1 MTLNA
6 IINPNTWAQHTP
18 QFLKYH
24 SPTASLRTQCLSHIP
39 PGSTNGT
46 PDGNVSDQSQGFHL
60 HDPGKGGIQRG
71 HWDLSESTAVL
82 PAPTVLA
89 ALTQP
94 RTDSVLLCLPAPGT
108 QQAASFLQVHLCRHQ
123 GQQPPMQH
131 SQGKGEAAGRLVRWA
146 ESREGGN
153 AVLVDQV
160 QQAQLRTLQQLTK
173 DATGWCTHL
182 TTQPQTTTQKC
193 HAVTSLLIATTHTFS
208 MRRLKY
214 HSHWNTADRVKGT
227 QPQEKEI
234 IRKPRWKTKT
244 HHHMTGQALARKTC
258 SLHNAAMRRCSL
270 RALRLSHSSI
280 KAGPV
285 PRILTPFS

>member
-1 MTLNA
+1 M
-6 IINPNTWAQHTP
+6 
-18 QFLKYH
+18 
-24 SPTASLRTQCLSHIP
+24 
-39 PGSTNGT
+39 
-46 PDGNVSDQSQGFHL
+46 SDQSPGFHL
-60 HDPGKGGIQRG
+60 NEPGKGGIQRG

-153 AVLVDQV
+153 AIPV
-160 QQAQLRTLQQLTK
+160 APS
-173 DATGWCTHL
+173 ATSTEACSSLPRMPWCTHL

>member
-1 MTLNA
+1 M
-6 IINPNTWAQHTP
+6 AQHTSH
-18 QFLKYH
+18 FLTYL
-24 SPTASLRTQCLSHIP
+24 SPSPSLRSQRLSHIT
-39 PGSTNGT
+39 PGSPKMALCQTKAQAFILRT
-46 PDGNVSDQSQGFHL
+46 PD
-60 HDPGKGGIQRG
+60 KGGIQRG

-153 AVLVDQV
+153 AIQV
-160 QQAQLRTLQQLTK
+160 APS
-173 DATGWCTHL
+173 ATSTEACSSLPRMPWCTHL

-234 IRKPRWKTKT
+234 IRKPRCKTKT
-244 HHHMTGQALARKTC
+244 HHHMTGQALARMSS
-258 SLHNAAMRRCSL
+258 SLHTMLPCAEALSTPSGTHTAA
-270 RALRLSHSSI
+270 
-280 KAGPV
+280 
-285 PRILTPFS
+285 

>member
-46 PDGNVSDQSQGFHL
+46 PGGTVSDQSPGFHL
-60 HDPGKGGIQRG
+60 NEPGKGGIQRG

-94 RTDSVLLCLPAPGT
+94 RTDSVLLCLPTPGT

-153 AVLVDQV
+153 AIPV
-160 QQAQLRTLQQLTK
+160 APS
-173 DATGWCTHL
+173 ATGTEAWSSLPKMPWCTHL
-182 TTQPQTTTQKC
+182 TTQPQTTTHKC
-193 HAVTSLLIATTHTFS
+193 HVMTTLLIATTHTFS
-208 MRRLKY
+208 VLRY
-214 HSHWNTADRVKGT
+214 HSHRKTAERVKKNTTTREGN
-227 QPQEKEI
+227 EKEALWED
-234 IRKPRWKTKT
+234 KNSSC
-244 HHHMTGQALARKTC
+244 HHGSSFGMHEQLTP
-258 SLHNAAMRRCSL
+258 HNAAMRRGSL
-270 RALRLSHSSI
+270 HALRHSHSSI
-280 KAGPV
+280 KARPA
-285 PRILTPFS
+285 PHSLTPFS

>member
-1 MTLNA
+1 M
-6 IINPNTWAQHTP
+6 
-18 QFLKYH
+18 
-24 SPTASLRTQCLSHIP
+24 
-39 PGSTNGT
+39 
-46 PDGNVSDQSQGFHL
+46 
-60 HDPGKGGIQRG
+60 
-71 HWDLSESTAVL
+71 
-82 PAPTVLA
+82 
-89 ALTQP
+89 
-94 RTDSVLLCLPAPGT
+94 
-108 QQAASFLQVHLCRHQ
+108 
-123 GQQPPMQH
+123 
-131 SQGKGEAAGRLVRWA
+131 
-146 ESREGGN
+146 
-153 AVLVDQV
+153 DQV

-234 IRKPRWKTKT
+234 IRKPRCKTKT

-285 PRILTPFS
+285 PRILTPFSGRLTPPGEPAPCYFSSPTLPGPALHNPLPSDSAPFPT

>member
-1 MTLNA
+1 M
-6 IINPNTWAQHTP
+6 AQHTSH
-18 QFLKYH
+18 FLTYL
-24 SPTASLRTQCLSHIP
+24 SPSASLRSQRLSHIT
-39 PGSTNGT
+39 PGSPKMALCQTKAQAFILRT
-46 PDGNVSDQSQGFHL
+46 PD
-60 HDPGKGGIQRG
+60 KGGIQRG
-71 HWDLSESTAVL
+71 HWDLSESPAVL

-94 RTDSVLLCLPAPGT
+94 RTDSVLLCLPTPGT

-227 QPQEKEI
+227 QPQ
-234 IRKPRWKTKT
+234 
-244 HHHMTGQALARKTC
+244 G
-258 SLHNAAMRRCSL
+258 SLVGRQKH
-270 RALRLSHSSI
+270 I
-280 KAGPV
+280 
-285 PRILTPFS
+285 TT

>member
-1 MTLNA
+1 M
-6 IINPNTWAQHTP
+6 
-18 QFLKYH
+18 
-24 SPTASLRTQCLSHIP
+24 
-39 PGSTNGT
+39 
-46 PDGNVSDQSQGFHL
+46 SDQSPGFHL
-60 HDPGKGGIQRG
+60 DEPGKGGIQRG

-94 RTDSVLLCLPAPGT
+94 HRDSIRLWQTALLSLHGLPAPGT

-153 AVLVDQV
+153 AIPV
-160 QQAQLRTLQQLTK
+160 APS
-173 DATGWCTHL
+173 ATSTEAWSSLPRIPSCTHL

-193 HAVTSLLIATTHTFS
+193 HVMTTLLIATTHTFS
-208 MRRLKY
+208 VLRY
-214 HSHWNTADRVKGT
+214 HSHRKTAERVKKNTTTREGN
-227 QPQEKEI
+227 EKEALWEDKNTSCHHWSSI
-234 IRKPRWKTKT
+234 GT
-244 HHHMTGQALARKTC
+244 HEQLTP
-258 SLHNAAMRRCSL
+258 HNTAMRRGSL
-270 RALRLSHSSI
+270 QALGHSHSSI

-285 PRILTPFS
+285 PRSLTPFS

>member
-1 MTLNA
+1 MTLIPIN
-6 IINPNTWAQHTP
+6 NPNNTAQQPSH
-18 QFLKYH
+18 FLMYR
-24 SPTASLRTQCLSHIP
+24 SRSASLQPQCLSHIP

-46 PDGNVSDQSQGFHL
+46 PGGTVSDQSPGFHL
-60 HDPGKGGIQRG
+60 DEPGKGGIQRG

-94 RTDSVLLCLPAPGT
+94 RTDSVLLCLPTPGT

-131 SQGKGEAAGRLVRWA
+131 SQGKGEAAARLVRWA

-173 DATGWCTHL
+173 DAT
-182 TTQPQTTTQKC
+182 
-193 HAVTSLLIATTHTFS
+193 
-208 MRRLKY
+208 
-214 HSHWNTADRVKGT
+214 
-227 QPQEKEI
+227 
-234 IRKPRWKTKT
+234 
-244 HHHMTGQALARKTC
+244 
-258 SLHNAAMRRCSL
+258 
-270 RALRLSHSSI
+270 
-280 KAGPV
+280 
-285 PRILTPFS
+285 